1 MIEEIIEKIVEGRI
15 DTSGSALIYAEIFD
29 EDEDE
34 DGYYIDEL
42 SVGDEIEQAL
52 QEKGIEYSV
61 EMWEVI
67 NSPGITVYALSVAWI
82 EDDELRQYCTTLRS
96 F

>member
-15 DTSGSALIYAEIFD
+15 DVSGSANIYIEVL
-29 EDEDE
+29 DE
-34 DGYYIDEL
+34 DGDYVDEL
-42 SVGDEIEQAL
+42 SIGDEIEQAL

-61 EMWEVI
+61 EMWEVFD
-67 NSPGITVYALSVAWI
+67 NPGITIYALSVAWI
-82 EDDELRQYCTTLRS
+82 EDGELSQYCTTLRS

>member
-15 DTSGSALIYAEIFD
+15 DVSGSALIYVEIFD
-29 EDEDE
+29 EDGD
-34 DGYYIDEL
+34 YVDEL
-42 SVGDEIEQAL
+42 SVSDEIEQAL
-52 QEKGIEYSV
+52 QEKGIKYSV

>member
-15 DTSGSALIYAEIFD
+15 DVSGSALIYAEIF
-29 EDEDE
+29 DE

-61 EMWEVI
+61 EMWEVFD
-67 NSPGITVYALSVAWI
+67 NPGITIYALSIAWI
-82 EDDELRQYCTTLRS
+82 EDGELNQYCTTLES

>member
-15 DTSGSALIYAEIFD
+15 DVSGSANIYVEIL
-29 EDEDE
+29 DE
-34 DGYYIDEL
+34 DGDYVDEL
-42 SVGDEIEQAL
+42 SIGDEIEQAL

-61 EMWEVI
+61 EMWEVFD
-67 NSPGITVYALSVAWI
+67 NPGITIYALSVAWI
-82 EDDELRQYCTTLRS
+82 EDGELSQYYTTLES

>member
-15 DTSGSALIYAEIFD
+15 DVSGSANIYVEIL
-29 EDEDE
+29 DE
-34 DGYYIDEL
+34 DGDYVDEL
-42 SVGDEIEQAL
+42 SIGDEIEQAL

-61 EMWEVI
+61 EMWEVFD
-67 NSPGITVYALSVAWI
+67 NPGITIYALSVAWI
-82 EDDELRQYCTTLRS
+82 EDGELSQYCTTLES

>member
-15 DTSGSALIYAEIFD
+15 DVSGSANIYVEIL
-29 EDEDE
+29 DE
-34 DGYYIDEL
+34 DGGYVDEL
-42 SVGDEIEQAL
+42 SIGDEIEQAL

-61 EMWEVI
+61 EMWEVFD
-67 NSPGITVYALSVAWI
+67 NPGITIYALSVAWI
-82 EDDELRQYCTTLRS
+82 EDGEFSQYCTTLES

>member
-15 DTSGSALIYAEIFD
+15 DVSGSANIYVEIL
-29 EDEDE
+29 DE
-34 DGYYIDEL
+34 DGEYVDEL
-42 SVGDEIEQAL
+42 SIGDEIEQAL

-61 EMWEVI
+61 EMWEVFD
-67 NSPGITVYALSVAWI
+67 NPGITIYALSVAWI
-82 EDDELRQYCTTLRS
+82 EDGELSQYCTTLES

>member
-15 DTSGSALIYAEIFD
+15 DVSGSANIYVEIL
-29 EDEDE
+29 DE

-96 F
+96 FYF

>member
-15 DTSGSALIYAEIFD
+15 DVSGSALIYAEIFD
-29 EDEDE
+29 EDGD
-34 DGYYIDEL
+34 YVDEL
-42 SVGDEIEQAL
+42 SVSDEIEQTL